1 MIFHEKVQNLIDS
14 KSKLKIL
21 AYFFSAPEVEM
32 SERELARVLG
42 ISNFSVNELMKL
54 FEKYNLVQKSR
65 LGRSTIWRLKR
76 GSYYSEILGKILERI
91 TTLSPLEHLRGL
103 VLSTYPL
110 EKILEIYLYG
120 SVAEGRESY
129 NSDIDLF
136 VVVKSRADVKE
147 VERASDM
154 LRNSCLAL
162 YGNSVQVI
170 IMDESEYKRKKSSA
184 LIKNAENGLKLYPK
198 GE

>member
-54 FEKYNLVQKSR
+54 FEKYNLMQKSR

-110 EKILEIYLYG
+110 EKILKIYLYG

-147 VERASDM
+147 AERASDM
-154 LRNSCLAL
+154 LRNSCLTL
-162 YGNSVQVI
+162 YGNSIQVI

-198 GE
+198 EE